1 MYLFGARKKTYS
13 VGIATKKL
21 PNGQWIVIVDGR
33 KIIANL
39 ITDEPIAIGSRVRL
53 TIGSGPVQK
62 PMILG
67 ADK

>member
-13 VGIATKKL
+13 IGIVTKKL
-21 PNGQWIVIVDGR
+21 PNGQWLVAVDGR
-33 KIIANL
+33 KIVANL
-39 ITDEPIAIGSRVRL
+39 ITDEPIAVGSRVRL
-53 TIGSGPVQK
+53 TVGSRSVQK